1 MKPSARPLL
10 ANPRLG
16 LVGVVVGIAL
26 FETLHH
32 FLKLP
37 EAVSAAVLSVLFL
50 PILISGI
57 VTTISMVLGDP
68 EELGHV
74 LRYTFAFLVLTIVF
88 FAVLYAELGV
98 GQLGVGQT
106 EGIVTHDFMIG
117 LYFSV
122 STLTTL
128 GYGDFVPTPEARV
141 VASVEAL
148 SGYVLL
154 GLIVA
159 SAFALLSHRS
169 SRRRG

>member
-1 MKPSARPLL
+1 VKQPSLHRLL

-16 LVGVVVGIAL
+16 LVGVVVGMAL

-32 FLKLP
+32 FFKLP
-37 EAVSAAVLSVLFL
+37 EAVSAVILSLLFL
-50 PILISGI
+50 PILVSGI
-57 VTTISMVLGDP
+57 VTTISMVLADP
-68 EELGHV
+68 EGLGHV

-88 FAVLYAELGV
+88 FAMLYAELGV
-98 GQLGVGQT
+98 VEA
-106 EGIVTHDFMIG
+106 EGGAVTHDFLMG

-122 STLTTL
+122 STFATL

>member
-1 MKPSARPLL
+1 M
-10 ANPRLG
+10 G
-16 LVGVVVGIAL
+16 MAL

-37 EAVSAAVLSVLFL
+37 EAISAVVLSFLFL
-50 PILISGI
+50 PILVSGI
-57 VTTISMVLGDP
+57 VTTISLVLTDP
-68 EELGHV
+68 EGLGHV

-98 GQLGVGQT
+98 GQAGG
-106 EGIVTHDFMIG
+106 GAVTHDLMIG

-122 STLTTL
+122 STFTTL

-148 SGYVLL
+148 TGYVLL
-154 GLIVA
+154 GLIIA

-169 SRRRG
+169 SRRQG

>member
-1 MKPSARPLL
+1 MNQPSIRFL
-10 ANPRLG
+10 ADPRLG
-16 LVGVVVGIAL
+16 LVGVVVGMGL

-37 EAVSAAVLSVLFL
+37 EAVSAVVLSFLFL
-50 PILISGI
+50 PILVSGI
-57 VTTISMVLGDP
+57 VTTISMVLTDP
-68 EELGHV
+68 ERFGHV

-98 GQLGVGQT
+98 GQA
-106 EGIVTHDFMIG
+106 EGGAVTHDFMIG

-122 STLTTL
+122 STFTTV

-169 SRRRG
+169 SRHRG

>member
-1 MKPSARPLL
+1 
-10 ANPRLG
+10 
-16 LVGVVVGIAL
+16 
-26 FETLHH
+26 
-32 FLKLP
+32 
-37 EAVSAAVLSVLFL
+37 VLSFLFL
-50 PILISGI
+50 PILVSGI

-68 EELGHV
+68 EGLGHV

-98 GQLGVGQT
+98 GQVEGGV
-106 EGIVTHDFMIG
+106 VTHDFMIG

-122 STLTTL
+122 STFTTL

-159 SAFALLSHRS
+159 SAFALLSQRS